1 MPRKPRIPDGRTGCI
16 LSTGRARLHSRVR
29 QDRLGSSRTVWRK
42 VFGRRQVFINHRLK
56 PVLPSMNRSPTVAL
70 LTGLAVTLSAVA
82 VYSGYTIFQLRG
94 LRQLQSQTIDRDRT
108 DSLLLLRIQNDLN
121 SMALTIRDM
130 LDANEPY
137 PLAAWQGQC
146 RRIRID
152 LDDAMAREAEVAAPF
167 RDTHQPR

>member
-1 MPRKPRIPDGRTGCI
+1 M
-16 LSTGRARLHSRVR
+16 
-29 QDRLGSSRTVWRK
+29 
-42 VFGRRQVFINHRLK
+42 RR
-56 PVLPSMNRSPTVAL
+56 SNRSPTIAL

-94 LRQLQSQTIDRDRT
+94 LRQLQTQTIDRDRT

-146 RRIRID
+146 RPRWLEGKLPLPLSSTWVGPRVF
-152 LDDAMAREAEVAAPF
+152 AHWKRSAARAGLSPFAP
-167 RDTHQPR
+167 RH